1 MTAWQ
6 ICRISLFYQRRV
18 STRIP
23 AGLDSCLPA
32 KKGYRVAGELM
43 NTETTMERAFWIDVY
58 PGMTEEKI
66 DYMVRMVK
74 SSKMG
79 NLYD

>member
-1 MTAWQ
+1 
-6 ICRISLFYQRRV
+6 
-18 STRIP
+18 
-23 AGLDSCLPA
+23 
-32 KKGYRVAGELM
+32 M
-43 NTETTMERAFWIDVY
+43 NTETIMERAFWIDVY